1 MLILLSNIDLKH
13 LTIIHICYFN
23 VKENLYVY
31 VNVATIPKCTKQN
44 NPKRMSIIRRII
56 IIFLILD
63 FFIDN
68 SFNQSINN
76 KEVNFLSKVKSDT
89 SLANDINSFSL
100 SSDNL
105 KEKTLFTG
113 DSIIKLIAFTTPGA
127 YLFSSG

>member
-1 MLILLSNIDLKH
+1 
-13 LTIIHICYFN
+13 
-23 VKENLYVY
+23 
-31 VNVATIPKCTKQN
+31 
-44 NPKRMSIIRRII
+44 MSIIRRII
-56 IIFLILD
+56 IIFLILG

-127 YLFSSG
+127 YLFLFF